1 MNKFL
6 NYLKNNGLIK
16 GIKGWFKGFSTLI
29 KMQLKEHLS
38 FSFKADKKG
47 ALTKVLLFVI
57 LLIGVTALI
66 SIIFWL
72 LGYLNIVG
80 NGIIPVPLFNILV
93 YMVIILNVVS
103 CLHRLTNSLYF
114 SEDNQVLLTYPVNS
128 GVIFLSKLIVFY
140 ILELVKSFAFLVPL
154 FLAYG
159 ITNIIPT
166 NSVLVMLGYVPWLF
180 FSFLI
185 ISFIPIAIGA
195 VLSIPYMY
203 VLSFIKKFQYGQGIL
218 AFLGL
223 TAIVVFIFIGL
234 SRIPSDLQITV
245 RWSNKYYPAVIDF
258 AENVEAYSGPLYFVP
273 MLVFGYYGWLHSG
286 NPHSLKIVNSNT
298 PLVLLGFFGVIVIA
312 LILSYLLARPLFF
325 KMATKPFEYQKKI
338 INHNFKLSL
347 EKADV
352 SEKAFRPMLKY
363 PISRKDRDGIINK
376 LSRLLRRVNREEKL
390 FLRRKIDNKR
400 ILRFLNKYSR
410 SLKFEII
417 SISEITDFGYIVE
430 KRNDVP
436 FLVLVKNKKKNIA
449 SCYDPFY
456 LKNKNHIKNKN
467 LSLFVK
473 EILLDIRTPGLV
485 LSNFMLFIVTPL
497 AIALL
502 NALFAA
508 INTSFQGKTYTIM
521 FNVLIIML
529 IVLASNVSM
538 ASIYSREGKTSYML
552 KAMPVNYMASLG
564 FKLIIRAVIVIA
576 SLGLT
581 CFLYSLY
588 CKIDFVRYDLLFFT
602 FVFIYLGHLLWSA
615 ELDFMNP
622 KDNLYAAIGTN
633 VNNPNET
640 ISAVLTFL
648 IAFIMM
654 GISFFL
660 VSTEV
665 IYAFNKLFIIGLVFF
680 IVRLGLFVLKIIGYG
695 TSRSERRDN

>member
-6 NYLKNNGLIK
+6 TFLKNNGLIK
-16 GIKGWFKGFSTLI
+16 GLRGWFRGFATLVV
-29 KMQLKEHLS
+29 MQLKEHLS

-47 ALTKVLLFVI
+47 ALTKIILFVI
-57 LLIGVTALI
+57 LIIGVTA
-66 SIIFWL
+66 IIAVVFWL

-80 NGIIPVPLFNILV
+80 NGIIPVPLFNILLYLV
-93 YMVIILNVVS
+93 LLLNIFS
-103 CLHRLTNSLYF
+103 CLHRLTKSLYF

-128 GVIFLSKLIVFY
+128 GVIFLSKLVVYY
-140 ILELVKSFAFLVPL
+140 IMELVKNFAFLVPL

-159 ITNIIPT
+159 FINFKIGLLIAFI
-166 NSVLVMLGYVPWLF
+166 PWLILC
-180 FSFLI
+180 FLI
-185 ISFIPIAIGA
+185 ISFIPVALGA

-203 VLSFIKKFQYGQGIL
+203 VLGFLKRSQYIQSAL

-223 TAIVVFIFIGL
+223 TTVVVFLFIGL
-234 SRIPSDLQITV
+234 SKIPADLQIATK
-245 RWSNKYYPAVIDF
+245 WATTYYPAVTDF
-258 AENVEAYSGPLYFVP
+258 SEKVELYAGPLYFVP
-273 MLVFGYYGWLHSG
+273 MLVMGYFGHVYSG
-286 NPHSLKIVNSNT
+286 NPHALRVVNGNT
-298 PLVLLGFFGVIVIA
+298 PLVLLGFIGVIIVLMVI
-312 LILSYLLARPLFF
+312 SYFLARPLFF

-338 INHNFKLSL
+338 INHNYKINL
-347 EKADV
+347 EKAELSD
-352 SEKAFRPMLKY
+352 KAFRPKLVY
-363 PISRKDRDGIINK
+363 PISKKDREGIVNK
-376 LSRLLRRVNREEKL
+376 LSRLLRRINREEKL

-410 SLKFEII
+410 SLKFEMIDT
-417 SISEITDFGYIVE
+417 SEITDFGYIVE
-430 KRNDVP
+430 KRNAVP
-436 FLVLVKNKKKNIA
+436 FLVLVKKRNKNIA
-449 SCYDPFY
+449 SCYDPYY
-456 LKNKNHIKNKN
+456 LGKKNRVKNSKV
-467 LSLFVK
+467 SLFIK

-485 LSNFMLFIVTPL
+485 LSNFLLFIVTPL

-508 INTSFQGKTYTIM
+508 INTSFQGKTYTVM
-521 FNVLIIML
+521 FNVLIVML

-564 FKLIIRAVIVIA
+564 FKLVIRAFIVIA

-581 CFLYSLY
+581 CYLYSFY
-588 CKIDFVRYDLLFFT
+588 CKINFVRYDLLFFT

-633 VNNPNET
+633 VNNPNENL
-640 ISAVLTFL
+640 SAVLTFI
-648 IAFIMM
+648 IAFAMM

-660 VSTEV
+660 ISTEV
-665 IYAFNKLFIIGLVFF
+665 VYAFTKMFLIGLAFF
-680 IVRLGLFVLKIIGYG
+680 LVRLGLFVLKIIGYG
-695 TSRSERRDN
+695 TSRSERRDS